1 MTKKENTIVQSGKG
15 FLFLDS
21 SVKVMDKLPVGT
33 YHVTF
38 NPMSGFGLEKR
49 ESPFT
54 LPEGYKTFGNREA
67 KVKMVTDVYKSS
79 DKNIG
84 VMLTGAKGI
93 GKTLFARMVAT
104 ATQKELDMPTII
116 VDTTSG
122 ANNSGPLSEFIET
135 LPGDILV
142 MFDEFEKL
150 ADKEDQQG
158 FLGLFDGM
166 TNTKRMYM
174 ITANE
179 ERKLNDYL
187 LGRPGRFFFSFK
199 FSSLSPEETLE
210 YVGHF
215 ISDLTKNDKRYLE
228 ELSRLFYLNY
238 DKLNALVKMYKAGYS
253 FYDGVQNINLQLTS
267 TEYGSGIYKD
277 SLVHIEI
284 TDESTGE
291 KVYDSTFENRINL
304 LGVTSTQGSS
314 VDFDL
319 RDENKVFDSYSWVT
333 AEGFVLDAKSG
344 AYVSTNVSIELSKD
358 DDYKGYKFFKDKT
371 PLVGTV
377 TIKPKANT
385 VTNSTL
391 ANISKAYG
399 YSDELL

>member
-1 MTKKENTIVQSGKG
+1 MTKKENTVVQSGKG

-38 NPMSGFGLEKR
+38 NPVSGFGLEKR

-54 LPEGYKTFGNREA
+54 LPDGYKTFGNREA

-122 ANNSGPLSEFIET
+122 ANNSDPLSEFIET

-150 ADKEDQQG
+150 ADRDEQQG

-179 ERKLNDYL
+179 ERKLND
-187 LGRPGRFFFSFK
+187 
-199 FSSLSPEETLE
+199 
-210 YVGHF
+210 
-215 ISDLTKNDKRYLE
+215 
-228 ELSRLFYLNY
+228 
-238 DKLNALVKMYKAGYS
+238 
-253 FYDGVQNINLQLTS
+253 
-267 TEYGSGIYKD
+267 
-277 SLVHIEI
+277 
-284 TDESTGE
+284 
-291 KVYDSTFENRINL
+291 
-304 LGVTSTQGSS
+304 
-314 VDFDL
+314 
-319 RDENKVFDSYSWVT
+319 
-333 AEGFVLDAKSG
+333 
-344 AYVSTNVSIELSKD
+344 
-358 DDYKGYKFFKDKT
+358 
-371 PLVGTV
+371 
-377 TIKPKANT
+377 
-385 VTNSTL
+385 
-391 ANISKAYG
+391 
-399 YSDELL
+399 